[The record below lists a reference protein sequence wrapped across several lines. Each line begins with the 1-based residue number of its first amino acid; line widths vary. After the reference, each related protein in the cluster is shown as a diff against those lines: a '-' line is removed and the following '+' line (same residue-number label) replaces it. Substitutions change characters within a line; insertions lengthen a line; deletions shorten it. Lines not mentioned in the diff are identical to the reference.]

1 MRRQLVVG
9 RSTTCR
15 VTFSG
20 IKVPIIHRKRKPRF
34 DSCRTRIANGVQ
46 PAARRKAV
54 CIFVNGRKL
63 ARTGPLRLRVSG
75 TGAGAMR
82 PGPAWEYRFAGGADA
97 RRSAL
102 QKCLQPFPRSRIS
115 SQIKNGP
122 PSSAVRI
129 PTGRRAG
136 AIRIRAVIS
145 QTARNAAPKM
155 MLPQNKTR

>member
-1 MRRQLVVG
+1 MDGPIQGSVRPCTGHSTGLHFQESKCQL
-9 RSTTCR
+9 
-15 VTFSG
+15 F
-20 IKVPIIHRKRKPRF
+20 
-34 DSCRTRIANGVQ
+34 
-46 PAARRKAV
+46 
-54 CIFVNGRKL
+54 

-82 PGPAWEYRFAGGADA
+82 PGPAWEYRFSGVADA
-97 RRSAL
+97 RLSAL

-145 QTARNAAPKM
+145 QIARNAAPKM